1 MHKRRFFLHKRVF
14 FSVNILFWDSLHG
27 ISKQISQKDETPL
40 LDIPSIVCSL
50 ILFTHINHKRSD
62 IFFFHSINML
72 LLTLFMQP
80 LPSSVF
86 WWSGVVCMPSG
97 VVFYL
102 ESLFYGFESMRED
115 FIFPRWCFV
124 SHSVLS
130 SRESFWF
137 WQLLLP
143 PLRSCSLCIYQA
155 PYLWLFSVQS
165 CRPSVF
171 YLEPN
176 VDTARYLY
184 WN

>member
-86 WWSGVVCMPSG
+86 W
-97 VVFYL
+97 
-102 ESLFYGFESMRED
+102 
-115 FIFPRWCFV
+115 
-124 SHSVLS
+124 
-130 SRESFWF
+130 
-137 WQLLLP
+137 
-143 PLRSCSLCIYQA
+143 
-155 PYLWLFSVQS
+155 
-165 CRPSVF
+165 
-171 YLEPN
+171 
-176 VDTARYLY
+176 
-184 WN
+184 